1 MLFTSTHQSS
11 TNILQRDIQQLIDKL
26 NKDIH
31 NIEKTSKDDEIV
43 VYASPGV
50 AGSATTTVYD
60 FESKLNKDYSPC
72 KLKYVPFIL
81 FGNTIS
87 SYECAPKTEQLNK
100 IPNME
105 CATIRRIKRLSLT
118 DTNGKI
124 NIVRVAFGVGCEL
137 RFEKHLNHFNKL
149 KPPAYLTNSTLPQSN
164 STTI

>member
-60 FESKLNKDYSPC
+60 FESKENKDYSPC

-87 SYECAPKTEQLNK
+87 SYECAPKIEQLNK

-105 CATIRRIKRLSLT
+105 CATIKRKRLMKI
-118 DTNGKI
+118 TNKNGQLKI
-124 NIVRVAFGVGCEL
+124 CRRDVGVGCEL
-137 RFEKHLNHFNKL
+137 RFQKHLNHFNNL
-149 KPPAYLTNSTLPQSN
+149 KPKP
-164 STTI
+164 